1 MNDITLKLKRLR
13 DNTLPLPQYKTTGS
27 AGFDLQAFT
36 PEKILLASN
45 EVSLIPTGLAFEIP
59 YGYELEIR
67 PRSGLAIKHGITV
80 LNTPGTIDSD
90 YRGEV
95 KVILYNTAKEDFI
108 INNGDR
114 ICQAVLKEVIQA
126 NIVET
131 KELSETERGAG
142 GFGHTGVN

>member
-1 MNDITLKLKRLR
+1 MNKITLKIKKLR
-13 DNTLPLPQYKTTGS
+13 NNTLNLPQYKTKGS

-36 PEKILLASN
+36 LENINLAPN
-45 EVSLIPTGLAFEIP
+45 EVKLIPTGLAFEIP

-67 PRSGLAIKHGITV
+67 PRSGLAIKNGITV

-95 KVILYNTAKEDFI
+95 KIILYNASKQDFI

-126 NIVET
+126 DIVEVE
-131 KELSETERGAG
+131 ELSETQRGTG
-142 GFGHTGVN
+142 GFGHTGIN